1 MTTRR
6 QFLAAATLAAP
17 VALSI
22 RPAFAMEP
30 EVQVQNGFG
39 ADGADLVAYFT
50 DEKAME
56 GSEEFV
62 VEHEGVSY
70 KFVSAENA
78 ATFEADPVAYLPQYG
93 GYCAYAVSKGYTATV
108 DRDAWTVHDGKLY
121 LNYSRPVRLLW
132 NRDRDGHIESA
143 NQNWPAV
150 LG

>member
-6 QFLAAATLAAP
+6 QFLAVSLAAP
-17 VALSI
+17 VALTI
-22 RPAFAMEP
+22 RPAFAAEP
-30 EVQVQNGFG
+30 AVQVQDGFG

-50 DEKAME
+50 DERAVE

-62 VEHEGVSY
+62 AEHEGVRY
-70 KFVSAENA
+70 KFASAENA
-78 ATFEADPVAYLPQYG
+78 ATFEADPVAYLPEYG

-121 LNYSRPVRLLW
+121 LNFSKSVRFLW
-132 NRDRDGHIESA
+132 NRDREGHIESA
-143 NQNWPAV
+143 DANWPSV

>member
-6 QFLAAATLAAP
+6 QFLAVSLAAP

-22 RPAFAMEP
+22 RPAFAAEP
-30 EVQVQNGFG
+30 AVQVQDGYG

-50 DEKAME
+50 EERAVE

-62 VEHEGVSY
+62 AEHEGVTY
-70 KFVSAENA
+70 KFASAENA
-78 ATFEADPVAYLPQYG
+78 ATFEADPVAYLPEYG

-108 DRDAWTVHDGKLY
+108 DRDAWTVHEGKLY
-121 LNYSRPVRLLW
+121 LNFSKSVRFLW
-132 NRDRDGHIESA
+132 NRDREGHIASA
-143 NQNWPAV
+143 NANWPAV